1 MSDDRAYF
9 LARAE
14 AQMALARRASCEN
27 AARAHYYLAGF
38 YWDRAYNG
46 EVAVPARASGA
57 RAG

>member
-1 MSDDRAYF
+1 MRDDRAYF

-27 AARAHYYLAGF
+27 AARAHYYLAGL

-46 EVAVPARASGA
+46 AAAAAQVARTN
-57 RAG
+57 